1 MDKESAFHVL
11 DFVENI
17 KDKIS
22 NIEYKEILEYVSS
35 KYIQVEKRKLYTIL
49 YSVMEIINF
58 EVDEDKEEEDKEED
72 KEEEDKLKKS
82 YKRDI
87 QEECLV
93 RLTPEEHNIIS
104 NLIPEKKDIYDIDDL
119 NNMYKI
125 LYIQNS
131 IGNFNFRKK
140 IITAED
146 NFNIKIHCPII
157 LSIYEPKDIDSD
169 TYSFEIDYLYSKK
182 LEFTDKEFTRENIH
196 DIEEYKNYWL
206 TVYITS
212 QLSIDEY
219 KYAIENIF
227 NDSLKIL
234 YENRKDLYFKR
245 YLFEDKKHE
254 IFTDDVF
261 LTMSFEEDTDFAF
274 VDYKDEK
281 YYIKIV
287 SYTQQINIL

>member
-58 EVDEDKEEEDKEED
+58 EVDED

-140 IITAED
+140 IITSED

-227 NDSLKIL
+227 NESLKIL